1 MTTATIFGKGNMG
14 KAIAAIFTAGG
25 VDVQQIDSDAA
36 PTVVNGEIVVLA
48 TPYSAFGDI
57 VAAYGEKFAGKIVV
71 DISNPIDFE
80 TFRLAVP
87 ADSSSAAQLAEQLP
101 ETSVLK
107 AFNTTFAA
115 TLASGAVGANPTTV
129 LVAGDDAD
137 AKEALLRAVTAGGVQ
152 ALDVGALSA
161 ARELEAI
168 GYLQLQLAIGE
179 KIAFTGGFSI
189 TK

>member
-14 KAIAAIFTAGG
+14 SAIAAIFTAGG
-25 VDVQQIDSDAA
+25 VDVQQIDSGSGNTAVEGD
-36 PTVVNGEIVVLA
+36 IVVLA
-48 TPYSAFGDI
+48 VPYSAFGDI
-57 VAAYGEKFAGKIVV
+57 VAAHGAKFAGKIVV
-71 DISNPIDFE
+71 DISNPIDFQ

-87 ADSSSAAQLAEQLP
+87 ADGSAAGQLAEQLP
-101 ETSVLK
+101 DASVLK

-115 TLASGAVGANPTTV
+115 TLASGTVGANPTTV
-129 LVAGDDAD
+129 LVAGDDED
-137 AKEALLRAVTAGGVQ
+137 AKAVLLQAVTDGGLQ
-152 ALDVGALSA
+152 GIDAGALSA

-179 KIAFTGGFSI
+179 KVAFTGGFSV